1 MSSSCPTIQSL
12 ITLGFERREPRFG
25 METVGYKFKHLDLVA
40 SHGMYMYARYVVML
54 SDVVS
59 TGRTSGTVES
69 QVSPD
74 LGSALEAAA
83 WLSYALK
90 SYKSDLEPLPDWF
103 VEGERHW
110 DLIPIVARQRA
121 YEARPKCVVDRD
133 YARPLRR
140 NLLEEMSRLPGET
153 KMTFSF
159 DGRVLSIVLCGRP
172 HEVIASGDSWSSSYQ
187 VIVSP
192 KTTLPARFMDSM
204 VEVSVF
210 EDYLRLDGHRLG
222 LCEAIT

>member
-1 MSSSCPTIQSL
+1 MSSSCPTLDSL
-12 ITLGFERREPRFG
+12 IALGFERREPRFG

-54 SDVVS
+54 SGVDS
-59 TGRTSGTVES
+59 TGRTLGTVKS

-110 DLIPIVARQRA
+110 DLIPIVAKQRA

-172 HEVIASGDSWSSSYQ
+172 HEVIASGDSWQSSYS
-187 VIVSP
+187 VKVSP
-192 KTTLPARFMDSM
+192 GSKLPTRFTSAS
-204 VEVSVF
+204 VVVSVF
-210 EDYLRLDGHRLG
+210 EGYLSFDDVRLG
-222 LCEAIT
+222 PCEAIT

>member
-1 MSSSCPTIQSL
+1 MSSSCPTLDSL
-12 ITLGFERREPRFG
+12 IALGFERREPRFG

-54 SDVVS
+54 SGVDS
-59 TGRTSGTVES
+59 TGRTLGTAES
-69 QVSPD
+69 QISPD

-121 YEARPKCVVDRD
+121 YEARPKCYIDRD

-140 NLLEEMSRLPGET
+140 NLLEDISWLREESEMT
-153 KMTFSF
+153 VSF
-159 DGRVLSIVLCGRP
+159 DGRVLSIVHGHRV
-172 HEVIASGDSWSSSYQ
+172 HEVLASGDSWP
-187 VIVSP
+187 SP
-192 KTTLPARFMDSM
+192 YRVLVHPG
-204 VEVSVF
+204 VEVARQVYFRDGRSECVRRLF
-210 EDYLRLDGHRLG
+210 VIRWRSLRLL
-222 LCEAIT
+222 